1 MEGLGHSIQLSD
13 AEQRRYSRHLL
24 LANIGLEGQLKLKN
38 ARVLVIGAGG
48 LGCPVLL
55 YLAAAGVGTLGIVD
69 ADIVDESNLQRQ
81 VLYGM
86 DDVGTAKTTAAVRR
100 LAALNPH
107 VHCIEY
113 STRLTAENALDILNN
128 FDIIVDGSDNFLTR
142 YLLNDACVI
151 LGKPLVFGSIF
162 TFEGQVSVFNYEGG
176 PTYRCLYP
184 EPPAPGDVPSCSEA
198 GVLGV
203 LPGIIGSLQANEVI
217 KIITGIGEVLSGKLF
232 LMDALTLSTT
242 TLQFQRNPAVAAVT
256 ALIDYEEF
264 CGLTFSVP
272 EVRTMSV
279 KELHDRLTRGE
290 NICIIDVREPHEYAL
305 CNLGGILLPLG
316 ELEHRVSE
324 IPVANLIVVHC
335 HKGARSAQAVHLLST
350 RYGLSNVVSLE
361 GGIAQWSLDIENT
374 MHRY

>member
-1 MEGLGHSIQLSD
+1 MEGLGRNIQLSE

-24 LANIGLEGQLKLKN
+24 LADVGTEGQLKLKN

-69 ADIVDESNLQRQ
+69 ADVVEESNLQRQ

-86 DDVGTAKTTAAVRR
+86 NDVGTAKTTAAVRR

-107 VHCIEY
+107 VQYREY
-113 STRLTAENALDILNN
+113 SVRITAENALDILSD
-128 FDIIVDGSDNFLTR
+128 FDIIVDGSDNFPTR

-162 TFEGQVSVFNYEGG
+162 TFEGQVSVFNYENG

-184 EPPAPGDVPSCSEA
+184 EPPAPGEVPSCSEA

-203 LPGIIGSLQANEVI
+203 LPGMIGSLQANEVI
-217 KIITGIGEVLSGKLF
+217 KMITGIGEVLSGTLF
-232 LMDALTLSTT
+232 LFDALTLSTT
-242 TLQFQRNPAVAAVT
+242 LLSVRRNPDVAAIT
-256 ALIDYEEF
+256 ALVDYEEF
-264 CGLTFSVP
+264 CGVQP
-272 EVRTMSV
+272 PAVRTMSV
-279 KELHDRLTRGE
+279 QELHDRLVRRE
-290 NICIIDVREPHEYAL
+290 NICIIDVREPHEYAI

-316 ELEHRVSE
+316 ELESRIHE
-324 IPVANLIVVHC
+324 IPEADMVVVHC
-335 HKGARSAQAVHLLST
+335 HKGTRSAQAVHLLSK
-350 RYGLSNVVSLE
+350 RYGLSNAVSLE
-361 GGIAQWSLDIENT
+361 GGIAQWALDIENT
-374 MHRY
+374 MQRY

>member
-1 MEGLGHSIQLSD
+1 MEGLGRSIRLSD
-13 AEQRRYSRHLL
+13 AEQRRYSRNLL
-24 LANIGLEGQLKLKN
+24 LNNIGPEGQLKLKN

-86 DDVGTAKTTAAVRR
+86 DDIGSAKTTAAVRR
-100 LAALNPH
+100 LSALNPH
-107 VHCIEY
+107 VHYIEY
-113 STRLTAENALDILNN
+113 LTRLTADNALDILSD
-128 FDIIVDGSDNFLTR
+128 FDIIVDGSDNFPTR
-142 YLLNDACVI
+142 YLVNDACVI

-184 EPPAPGDVPSCSEA
+184 EPPAPGEIPSCSEA

-203 LPGIIGSLQANEVI
+203 LPGIIGSLQASEVI
-217 KIITGIGEVLSGKLF
+217 KIITGIGEVLSGRLF
-232 LMDALTLSTT
+232 LIDALTLSTT
-242 TLQFQRNPAVAAVT
+242 TLSFHRTAAAEVK
-256 ALIDYEEF
+256 ALTDYEAF
-264 CGLTFSVP
+264 CGLPAPFPTVATISVH
-272 EVRTMSV
+272 
-279 KELHDRLTRGE
+279 ELHDLLARGE
-290 NICIIDVREPHEYAL
+290 QICLIDVREPHEYAL

-316 ELEHRVSE
+316 ELESRIGE
-324 IPVANLIVVHC
+324 IPPAGMVVVHC
-335 HKGARSAQAVHLLST
+335 HKGTRSAQAAHLLST
-350 RYGLSNVVSLE
+350 RYGLSNVFSLQ
-361 GGIAQWSLDIENT
+361 GGIAQWALDIDST

>member
-1 MEGLGHSIQLSD
+1 MEGLGRSIRLSD

-24 LANIGLEGQLKLKN
+24 LNNIGPEGQIKLKN

-69 ADIVDESNLQRQ
+69 TDIVDESNLQRQ

-86 DDVGTAKTTAAVRR
+86 DDIGSAKTTAAVRR
-100 LAALNPH
+100 LSALNPH
-107 VHCIEY
+107 VHYIEY
-113 STRLTAENALDILNN
+113 FARLTADNALDILSD
-128 FDIIVDGSDNFLTR
+128 FDIIVDGSDNFPTR
-142 YLLNDACVI
+142 YLVNDACVI

-184 EPPAPGDVPSCSEA
+184 EPPAPGEVPSCSEA

-203 LPGIIGSLQANEVI
+203 LPGIIGSLQASEVI
-217 KIITGIGEVLSGKLF
+217 KIITGIGEVLSGRLF
-232 LMDALTLSTT
+232 LIDALTLSTT
-242 TLQFQRNPAVAAVT
+242 ILSFHRTAAAEVT
-256 ALIDYEEF
+256 ALSDYEAF
-264 CGLTFSVP
+264 CGLPAPFPTVA
-272 EVRTMSV
+272 TMSV
-279 KELHDRLTRGE
+279 HELYDRLALGE
-290 NICIIDVREPHEYAL
+290 QICLIDVREPHEYAL

-316 ELEHRVSE
+316 ELESRIGE
-324 IPVANLIVVHC
+324 IPPAGMVVVHC
-335 HKGARSAQAVHLLST
+335 HKGTRSAQAAHLLST
-350 RYGLSNVVSLE
+350 RYGLANVFSLQ
-361 GGIAQWSLDIENT
+361 GGIAQWALDIDST